1 MPDKKIRD
9 IAHWIKL
16 SDYDVETAKAMHKA
30 GRYLYVLF
38 CCQQAV
44 EKRLKALVVR
54 TTDEFPPKLHDL
66 IRLLDL
72 TKINLEGSQRLFLR
86 KLTNYYIETR
96 YPEEMAELGRRV
108 TSELSVRYLKE
119 TIRILECLD
128 QLLK

>member
-1 MPDKKIRD
+1 MPDKKTRD

-16 SDYDVETAKAMHKA
+16 SDYDVETATAMHKT

-54 TTDEFPPKLHDL
+54 ATDEFPPKSHDL

-72 TKINLEGSQRLFLR
+72 TKMKLEGPWRLFLR

-108 TSELSVRYLKE
+108 TSELSARYLKQ
-119 TIRILECLD
+119 TIRIIECLD
-128 QLLK
+128 QPLK